1 MSRPTLQGG
10 RLNRLGDPPGG
21 WIDPAPERASRANRA
36 DLLRSQADVLPAGDF
51 LETVTLSGARL
62 HEFAVIEHAT
72 RAAPDPWR
80 HRASERLRATQ
91 TAKNLAMDLE
101 SADCRQ
107 RFLIRDATATPAQT
121 EHPC

>member
-1 MSRPTLQGG
+1 MDRPGAKTRFQ
-10 RLNRLGDPPGG
+10 
-21 WIDPAPERASRANRA
+21 SNRA
-36 DLLRSQADVLPAGDF
+36 DLLRSQTDVLPAGDF

-72 RAAPDPWR
+72 PAAPGPWR
-80 HRASERLRATQ
+80 HRTTERLRATQ

-121 EHPC
+121 KHPCRHDRSRQP